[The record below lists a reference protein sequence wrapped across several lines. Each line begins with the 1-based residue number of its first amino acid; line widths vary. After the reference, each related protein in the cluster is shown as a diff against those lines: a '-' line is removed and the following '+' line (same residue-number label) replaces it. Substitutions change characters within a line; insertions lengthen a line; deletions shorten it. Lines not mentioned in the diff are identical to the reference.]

1 MKESS
6 AAHHET
12 ALLPLPRPDRRSH
25 GSRVRTCQ
33 GVFKSVRYLTYDTV
47 ELVIKVDP
55 GSPPMNALAGQYATL
70 QTEDLEKPRSF
81 SFARAPSMEAPD
93 EYTFYVRKVEGGA
106 LSTWLFAKDRTGAS
120 VTMTGPL
127 GRFTLDSGTKTIV
140 GIAGGSGMSAIKAIL
155 EDAAHRKIKRDCLF
169 LYGARAQRD
178 LYCQHEI
185 AEMQKKWAGKHKF
198 ESAMVLSEE
207 PTHSG
212 WTGPRGFVT
221 DYLNKHYL
229 QTGKLDIKNIEVYF
243 CGPPPMVDAGVNVLT
258 EKGLPRQHIHHDK
271 FEDATSPA
279 PVIDNRICVVCDECL
294 LVKPLENCIVEVA
307 TLRANGGSNFYGYE
321 RIDPAYTSGIYH
333 NTLYIDPNQCI
344 RCYACV
350 DVCPVGAISP
360 LFDKT
365 PHTLRQVVERRSGK

>member
-1 MKESS
+1 MKGLT
-6 AAHHET
+6 ADDRGT
-12 ALLPLPRPDRRSH
+12 ALLPLPRPDRRLH
-25 GSRVRTCQ
+25 GSRVRTCK
-33 GVFKSVRYLTYDTV
+33 GVFKSVQYLTYDTV
-47 ELVIKVDP
+47 ELVVKCDE
-55 GSPPMNALAGQYATL
+55 GSPLLNARAGQYATL
-70 QTEDLEKPRSF
+70 LTEELEKPRSF

-93 EYTFYVRKVEGGA
+93 EYSFFVRKVEGGA
-106 LSTWLFAKDRTGAS
+106 ISSWLFAKDRTGAP
-120 VTMTGPL
+120 VTIAGPL
-127 GRFTLDSGTKTIV
+127 GRFTLDTGGKTIV

-155 EDAAHRKIKRDCLF
+155 EDAAHRKVKRDCLF

-178 LYCQHEI
+178 LYCQQEI
-185 AEMQKKWAGKHKF
+185 AEIQKKWAPKHKF
-198 ESAMVLSEE
+198 ESVMVLSEE

-229 QTGKLDIKNIEVYF
+229 QTGKLDINNMEAYF
-243 CGPPPMVDAGVNVLT
+243 CGPPPMVDAGVHALT
-258 EKGLPRQHIHHDK
+258 EKGLSRQNIHYDK

-279 PVIDNRICVVCDECL
+279 PVIDNTICVVCDECL

-333 NTLYIDPNQCI
+333 NTLYIDPKECI

-350 DVCPVGAISP
+350 DICPVGAISP
-360 LFDKT
+360 LFDKI